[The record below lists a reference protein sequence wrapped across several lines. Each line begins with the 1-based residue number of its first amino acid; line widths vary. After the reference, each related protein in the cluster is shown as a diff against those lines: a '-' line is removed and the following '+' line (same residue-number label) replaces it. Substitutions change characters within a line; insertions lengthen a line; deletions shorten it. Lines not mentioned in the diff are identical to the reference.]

1 MHFTAKFSL
10 LMTFLSLLS
19 TCEQPEQA
27 VIRYADGNGNLY
39 TIQNRRIDYAP
50 VPAAMSSSGLYEG
63 GQPQSAPV
71 SKAQLK
77 SLFHLLDDIQAR
89 STDHAA
95 QREKGTGR
103 LEVSNGETSESLLLK
118 WRSASQQELEAL
130 LKELL
135 TSHS

>member
-1 MHFTAKFSL
+1 MYVGSKLSL

-39 TIQNRRIDYAP
+39 TIQDLRIDYAP
-50 VPAAMSSSGLYEG
+50 VRAAMSSSGLYDG

-71 SKAQLK
+71 SRAQLRA
-77 SLFHLLDDIQAR
+77 LFQLIDEVQAR
-89 STDHAA
+89 PGDHAA

-103 LEVSNGETSESLLLK
+103 LEVSKGETSESLLLT
-118 WRSASQQELEAL
+118 WRSASQQELEERLKAL
-130 LKELL
+130 LDGGQ
-135 TSHS
+135 